1 MDITDKTGVL
11 GELWLEFKEDENFR
25 EFIKYNDIGLP
36 LAYYI
41 AEGLTQGLTPLGEQY
56 ITETFDMLMQL
67 LTLTEEE
74 IDREIGDLVSLTT
87 ILFYA
92 HNKREAEQE

>member
-1 MDITDKTGVL
+1 MDIIDKTGVL

-36 LAYYI
+36 LAYYV

-56 ITETFDMLMQL
+56 IVETFDMLMQL

-74 IDREIGDLVSLTT
+74 IDRELDDLISLST
-87 ILFYA
+87 ILMYA
-92 HNKREAEQE
+92 HNKREAQPE

>member
-36 LAYYI
+36 LAYYV

-56 ITETFDMLMQL
+56 IIETFDMLMQL
-67 LTLTEEE
+67 LTLSEEE
-74 IDREIGDLVSLTT
+74 IDRELDDLVSLST
-87 ILFYA
+87 ILMYA
-92 HNKREAEQE
+92 HNKREANPE

>member
-1 MDITDKTGVL
+1 MDITDKVGVL

-36 LAYYI
+36 LAYYV

-56 ITETFDMLMQL
+56 IVETFDMLMQL

-74 IDREIGDLVSLTT
+74 IDRELDDLISLST
-87 ILFYA
+87 ILMYA
-92 HNKREAEQE
+92 HNKREAQPE